1 MREYLIKIF
10 LYIKN
15 WNFLLLCYSKIIIIL
30 TLLDILEFFNSPFI
44 CLLCETA
51 LLKKEGCFAFILLS
65 INHNYLRATDILD
78 SPEMV
83 SGFLIFLFSPDAKHI
98 LHKNSPFWKDRTV
111 FVFLFLK
118 TYNNQKTIK
127 SQTNSKE
134 ITSYAVLLFL

>member
-1 MREYLIKIF
+1 M
-10 LYIKN
+10 
-15 WNFLLLCYSKIIIIL
+15 CYSKIIIIL

-111 FVFLFLK
+111 FIFLFLK
-118 TYNNQKTIK
+118 TYNNQKNNQIANK
-127 SQTNSKE
+127 QQRNHNLCCFAFFCKQSRLSVA
-134 ITSYAVLLFL
+134 SFVLFFRFI